1 MRDQLI
7 RYVDLLF
14 AGAPHA
20 DDIKQE
26 ILQNTLDRFDD
37 LVAQGKTPEAAYSL
51 AISGIGDISEIL
63 ERPHAQAVP
72 TPVSAKPAAE
82 EKAGVPVWKKVLRTV
97 SIGLYILCPIP
108 LFVLSE
114 IGMETLGLCGLLAI
128 VAVATALIIIAGSNT
143 PAKKGENT
151 STVQS
156 SPQSELRKA
165 IEKIITAVGLV
176 VYFALSFLTQAWYIT
191 WVIFPIMAATQG
203 LVNACMDLKEA
214 KSHEA

>member
-37 LVAQGKTPEAAYSL
+37 LVTQGKTPEAAYSL

-72 TPVSAKPAAE
+72 APVSAKPTAE